1 MHYPTAE
8 TATPAAWLVPVARA
22 VPALALAGV
31 ITFTPDH
38 SAPLGFVTFGIFG
51 VLAGLVALVGALRA
65 AHGVERGL
73 GVSQAVIT
81 LTAGVVA
88 FLVPQGGLPFLIFLV
103 TAFAASTGAIELYL
117 GVRARG
123 YGHGARD
130 RVFVGALTAL
140 LAIGL
145 LLVPPGLA
153 QPLGGIEAVSGVLT
167 ASVVVVGALGAYWAV
182 LGVYLVIAGLS
193 IKWAPSSATGTADS
207 GA

>member
-1 MHYPTAE
+1 MPHPTAE
-8 TATPAAWLVPVARA
+8 PATAAWFVPVARA
-22 VPALALAGV
+22 VPAIALAGV

-38 SAPLGFVTFGIFG
+38 SAPVGFITFGVFG
-51 VLAGLVALVGALRA
+51 VLAGLVLLVGALRPA
-65 AHGVERGL
+65 RTGERAL
-73 GVSQAVIT
+73 GIAQAVIT
-81 LTAGVVA
+81 ILAGIVA
-88 FLVPQGGLPFLIFLV
+88 LLLVQGGLQFLIFLV

-117 GVRARG
+117 GLRSRG
-123 YGHGARD
+123 QGSGSRD
-130 RVFVGALTAL
+130 RVFAGGLTAL